1 MTFHISL
8 ARAGFVTAL
17 VAVAFGAVAEGH
29 RHHVSGYVGGTTVR
43 DLDHTG
49 ATLGIDYEYVLTPRT
64 GVGVVAEYAA
74 GGVDATSIFA
84 VTDVHV
90 TRALVV
96 QVGPGVEFI
105 DGDALA
111 VGRVGAYVEFE
122 FGEFTLAPSL
132 FYDVSEREDSLVY
145 GLIAGRRF

>member
-1 MTFHISL
+1 
-8 ARAGFVTAL
+8 
-17 VAVAFGAVAEGH
+17 
-29 RHHVSGYVGGTTVR
+29 
-43 DLDHTG
+43 
-49 ATLGIDYEYVLTPRT
+49 
-64 GVGVVAEYAA
+64 
-74 GGVDATSIFA
+74 
-84 VTDVHV
+84 
-90 TRALVV
+90 
-96 QVGPGVEFI
+96 VGPGVEFI